1 VRLKTLE
8 AMTNHSHGVLG
19 FLFPQVA
26 KESLVRNGPTS
37 FTETLQAYIAKKLF
51 PENLTVRGNLV
62 AIDYITEA
70 LIRYG
75 TMSRYELFV
84 EPAFLEKAK
93 AFSTLRKQ
101 GGNSGEQLHVTSILN
116 LISGM
121 DKYSLT
127 AFFNPSGNF
136 SQPLSLRNNFASKLY
151 PVTVL
156 THGFS
161 LHSMLYDGF
170 LRLLLEGT
178 YACDSL
184 ICTSR
189 ASRAAMAN
197 IIEQVAG
204 QFNRRFN
211 SSITYSGRLDV
222 IPLCVDTDKF
232 KPQCKTLL
240 RRQLGL
246 PEEAIVLLYLG
257 YVSALKAD
265 LLPLLLVFRRL
276 IQENPNRQLLLV
288 IGGTQD
294 ASYAGT
300 LKTYIKEFSLSKT
313 VRLMDGFSDKTKY
326 ALAAASD
333 VFVSPGDSVQESFG
347 LTPIEAM
354 ACGVPQVVADWDGYR
369 DTVSHGETGFLVP
382 TYWAKCDAD
391 LSFTGDFLGWEF
403 DHLALGQSVAID
415 VDALQYYLQVLID
428 NTDLRQL
435 MSRNSRSRAETL
447 YSFRPVVSQYEQL
460 WEELS
465 TSASRLSLQK
475 RELAFAAP
483 QYFECFKNHATS
495 TVGDDSKV
503 GLTALGCEAK
513 YKDLH
518 SLLHPKVSGYKTI
531 DPGLVHLVL
540 ERLAASSRPTSR
552 NGRPAASMSF
562 GEVIHSLA
570 GDQPFHPDYV
580 RRNVM
585 WLIKHGFVRAEAA
598 QVRSLDSTEERAR
611 PDQSPASS
619 QASYMYAE
627 R

>member
-1 VRLKTLE
+1 
-8 AMTNHSHGVLG
+8 MTNHSHGVLG

-26 KESLVRNGPTS
+26 KESLVRNGATS

-51 PENLTVRGNLV
+51 PDNLTVRGNLV
-62 AIDYITEA
+62 AIDYIAEA

-75 TMSRYELFV
+75 TMSCYELFV
-84 EPAFLEKAK
+84 EPAFLEAAR
-93 AFSTLRKQ
+93 AFAMLRKQ
-101 GGNSGEQLHVTSILN
+101 DGRSEKQFHVTSMLD
-116 LISGM
+116 LIKGM
-121 DKYSLT
+121 DRYSLT

-136 SQPLSLRNNFASKLY
+136 SQPLTLRNNYASKLY
-151 PVTVL
+151 PVTIL

-189 ASRAAMAN
+189 ASRAAMVN
-197 IIEQVAG
+197 IIEQVAE
-204 QFNRRFN
+204 QFNCRFN

-232 KPQCKTLL
+232 RPQDKTLL
-240 RRQLGL
+240 RRQLKL
-246 PEEAIVLLYLG
+246 PKEAIVLLYLG
-257 YVSALKAD
+257 YISALKAD

-276 IQENPNRQLLLV
+276 LNENPNRQLLLV
-288 IGGTQD
+288 IGGTKD

-300 LKTYIKEFSLSKT
+300 LEAYIKEYSLSKH
-313 VRLMDGFSDKTKY
+313 VRFLDNFSDKTKY
-326 ALAAASD
+326 ALTAASD

-391 LSFTGDFLGWEF
+391 LSSTGEFLGWEF
-403 DHLALGQSVAID
+403 DHLALGQSIAVDI
-415 VDALQYYLQVLID
+415 DALQYYLQVLID
-428 NTDLRQL
+428 NTELREV
-435 MSRNSRSRAETL
+435 MSRNSRSRAERL

-465 TSASRLSLQK
+465 ISASGLSLQK
-475 RELAFAAP
+475 TDVAFAAP
-483 QYFECFKNHATS
+483 QYFECFKNHATLA
-495 TVGDDSKV
+495 VGDDFKV
-503 GLTALGCEAK
+503 GLTAFGCEAK
-513 YKDLH
+513 DKDLL
-518 SLLHPKVSGYKTI
+518 SLLHPKVLGYKTI
-531 DPGLVHLVL
+531 DPKLVQLVL
-540 ERLAASSRPTSR
+540 ERLTAFFKPPALDTEPASSLR
-552 NGRPAASMSF
+552 F

-570 GDQPFHPDYV
+570 GDHMFHPDYV

-585 WLIKHGFVRAEAA
+585 WLIKHGFIRAEAA
-598 QVRSLDSTEERAR
+598 QNRTSHSTEEVAQ
-611 PDQSPASS
+611 PDRSTTTS
-619 QASYMYAE
+619 QGSYVYAE

>member
-1 VRLKTLE
+1 
-8 AMTNHSHGVLG
+8 MTNHSHGVLG

-26 KESLVRNGPTS
+26 KESLVRNGATG

-51 PENLTVRGNLV
+51 PDNLTVRGNLV

-84 EPAFLEKAK
+84 EPAFIEAAK
-93 AFSTLRKQ
+93 ALSLLRKQ
-101 GGNSGEQLHVTSILN
+101 AGRCEEQFHVTSMLD
-116 LISGM
+116 LIKGM
-121 DKYSLT
+121 DQYSLT

-136 SQPLSLRNNFASKLY
+136 PQPLTLRNNFATKLF

-197 IIEQVAG
+197 IIEQVAE

-232 KPQCKTLL
+232 KPHDKTSV
-240 RRQLGL
+240 RRQLKL
-246 PEEAIVLLYLG
+246 PKEAIILLYLG
-257 YVSALKAD
+257 YISALKAD

-276 IQENPNRQLLLV
+276 VKENPSRQLLLV
-288 IGGTQD
+288 IGGTKD
-294 ASYAGT
+294 ASYVGT
-300 LKTYIKEFSLSKT
+300 LEAYIKEYSLSKH
-313 VRLMDGFSDKTKY
+313 VCFMDSLSDKTKY

-382 TYWAKCDAD
+382 TCWMKCDAD
-391 LSFTGDFLGWEF
+391 LSYTGELLGWEF

-428 NTDLRQL
+428 NRELRQV
-435 MSRNSRSRAETL
+435 MSRKSRSRAETC
-447 YSFRPVVSQYEQL
+447 YSFRPVVKQYEEL

-465 TSASRLSLQK
+465 ISASGLSLQK
-475 RELAFAAP
+475 RDLAFAAP

-495 TVGDDSKV
+495 RVDDDSKV

-513 YKDLH
+513 YKDLL

-531 DPGLVHLVL
+531 DPQLVRLVL
-540 ERLAASSRPTSR
+540 GRLTPSSGSPGQ
-552 NGRPAASMSF
+552 NEEPAASMRF

-570 GDQPFHPDYV
+570 GDRTFHPDYV

-585 WLIKHGFVRAEAA
+585 WLIKHGFIRAEAA
-598 QVRSLDSTEERAR
+598 QSRHLDPNEKAAQPERSTST
-611 PDQSPASS
+611 S
-619 QASYMYAE
+619 QGSYMYAE